1 MNIISLYEL
10 IIAFLDI
17 PLDHLD
23 DILECTL
30 ILKLGHKNGNAVG
43 GVCKVVGV
51 HVASHNRIAA
61 DVQHPQ
67 VKKARHNN
75 SSAAARSVESS
86 VLACESLARSIHGHH
101 AYCLIC
107 EVSRVPDLVQFLHDN
122 GLN

>member
-1 MNIISLYEL
+1 MIQCDYYTSFDGLSGAGVL
-10 IIAFLDI
+10 
-17 PLDHLD
+17 
-23 DILECTL
+23 T
-30 ILKLGHKNGNAVG
+30 KVVG

-51 HVASHNRIAA
+51 HVASHDRTAA

-86 VLACESLARSIHGHH
+86 VLAYEESLASSIHGHH
-101 AYCLIC
+101 AYSLIC